1 MAINK
6 RLIRIIA
13 CFTNC
18 RKAEKRRAKGL
29 RTRIGGSTSTS
40 QNSNKLREK
49 IAWSVGRKPSRK
61 PEHMDK
67 DAEEVLWILCVC
79 VRKARVEEG
88 HSKTDI
94 LIYGRAVRQI
104 NNATFLICLPFRL
117 WRLSF
122 YVNGTLWQE
131 LHLAH
136 SWESCMCVCMITK
149 KHWNNL
155 QCKYWW

>member
-49 IAWSVGRKPSRK
+49 IAWSVGRKTEPQT
-61 PEHMDK
+61 
-67 DAEEVLWILCVC
+67 
-79 VRKARVEEG
+79 G
-88 HSKTDI
+88 T
-94 LIYGRAVRQI
+94 YGQGCRGGPL
-104 NNATFLICLPFRL
+104 NF
-117 WRLSF
+117 
-122 YVNGTLWQE
+122 
-131 LHLAH
+131 
-136 SWESCMCVCMITK
+136 MCVCAK
-149 KHWNNL
+149 SASRGGAFEDRHPYLWSCGAAN
-155 QCKYWW
+155 